1 MADILGQFVIPP
13 QANPLVADQH
23 LIHDLHRRTEIAH
36 PSIQLECQRIQGRH
50 IVDIR
55 RRGDNRVGAQ
65 HACKITRQR
74 IRPPCVAGE
83 QADDMLGTFIN
94 DHHRRIA
101 KFIVD
106 QRGQYAHRNAGRPDK
121 NQRRIIHKRFAGG
134 IGKAVFKGNKPLL
147 QQLFTGKT
155 GDRQHSRQ
163 TFRQHNAA
171 WRQAK
176 KRN

>member
-1 MADILGQFVIPP
+1 MADILRQFVIPP
-13 QANPLVADQH
+13 QPNPLIADQH
-23 LIHDLHRRTEIAH
+23 LIDDLHRRTEITH
-36 PSIQLECQRIQGRH
+36 SGIQLKCQRIQCRH
-50 IVDIR
+50 IVHIR
-55 RRGDNRVGAQ
+55 RGGDNRVGTQ
-65 HACKITRQR
+65 HARQITSQR
-74 IRPPCVAGE
+74 ISTARMTGE

-101 KFIVD
+101 KLVVD

-121 NQRRIIHKRFAGG
+121 NQRRIIRKRFASG
-134 IGKAVFKGNKPLL
+134 IRKAVFEGNKPLL

-155 GDRQHSRQ
+155 GNRQHSCQ

-171 WRQAK
+171 RSQAK